1 MQAVSW
7 PTLVVYYFYRI
18 YRMLFSHFS
27 TTVLARK
34 NRRQRVCAMILIF
47 GLAVLSLPVNAAK
60 VTTIEWVDLIPPED
74 LEILSNPPQS
84 ILDIPHGQNFP
95 ELSSEFP
102 TEDELDQLSN
112 SISAAIGDAIE
123 GAAEPMQSSVPTPEE
138 QAYAAALKSTNVVD
152 AFDQK
157 NIRLPGFVVP
167 VEYNDQQVI
176 TEFFLVPY
184 FGACIH
190 VPPPP
195 PNQIIYVKYP
205 QGLELTALY
214 DPFWIEGTMKT
225 ELVENNIA
233 LSAYSIDASA
243 IKPYEEYQN

>member
-1 MQAVSW
+1 MFLSIVKKIVKQANKSGACS
-7 PTLVVYYFYRI
+7 I
-18 YRMLFSHFS
+18 AMLFFLTS
-27 TTVLARK
+27 
-34 NRRQRVCAMILIF
+34 
-47 GLAVLSLPVNAAK
+47 LSVNAK
-60 VTTIEWVDLIPPED
+60 EVTTIEWVDLIPPAE
-74 LEILSNPPQS
+74 LEILTNPPKS
-84 ILDIPHGQNFP
+84 ITDVPHGQNFP

-102 TEDELDQLSN
+102 AESELDQLSS
-112 SISAAIGDAIE
+112 SIFNAIGDVVKN
-123 GAAEPMQSSVPTPEE
+123 GAPRVPSPEE
-138 QAYAAALKSTNVVD
+138 QAYSAALTSTTVNV
-152 AFDQK
+152 AYDQK

-167 VEYNDQQVI
+167 VEYNDDQVI

-225 ELVENNIA
+225 QLIQNDIA
-233 LSAYSIDASA
+233 LSAYSIDASK
-243 IKPYEEYQN
+243 IKPYEEYQQ

>member
-1 MQAVSW
+1 MPVVHAVVAGFCELSTHTLCKNALSKIL
-7 PTLVVYYFYRI
+7 TLVLAC
-18 YRMLFSHFS
+18 LFFLTAQAS
-27 TTVLARK
+27 TVTD
-34 NRRQRVCAMILIF
+34 
-47 GLAVLSLPVNAAK
+47 AA
-60 VTTIEWVDLIPPED
+60 TIEWVDLIPPED
-74 LEILSNPPQS
+74 LKILTNPPKS
-84 ILDIPHGQNFP
+84 ITDIPHGQDFP

-102 TEDELDQLSN
+102 SGDELDQFSN
-112 SISAAIGDAIE
+112 SITAAIGDAVNNS
-123 GAAEPMQSSVPTPEE
+123 AEPLAPAIPSPEE
-138 QAYAAALKSTNVVD
+138 QAYAAALKSTNVNKQ
-152 AFDQK
+152 FDQQ

-167 VEYNDQQVI
+167 VEYNDDQVI

-205 QGLELTALY
+205 QGLQLTALY
-214 DPFWIEGTMKT
+214 DPFWIEGQMKT

-233 LSAYSIDASA
+233 LSAYSIDASN

>member
-1 MQAVSW
+1 M
-7 PTLVVYYFYRI
+7 F
-18 YRMLFSHFS
+18 
-27 TTVLARK
+27 
-34 NRRQRVCAMILIF
+34 
-47 GLAVLSLPVNAAK
+47 LPVIKQVIRQNVKRINKIAVWSIATLFLLASLSVNAK
-60 VTTIEWVDLIPPED
+60 EFTTIEWVDLIPPAD
-74 LEILSNPPQS
+74 LEILTNPPKS
-84 ILDIPHGQNFP
+84 ITDIPHGQDFP

-102 TEDELDQLSN
+102 SEDELDQLSN
-112 SISAAIGDAIE
+112 SISNAIGDAVNGVE
-123 GAAEPMQSSVPTPEE
+123 GSGLEGNSLEGNSSPIPSPEE
-138 QAYAAALKSTNVVD
+138 QAYAAALTSTNVN
-152 AFDQK
+152 AEYDQK

-167 VEYNDQQVI
+167 VEYNDDQVI

-225 ELVENNIA
+225 ELIQNDIA
-233 LSAYSIDASA
+233 LSAYSIDASE
-243 IKPYEEYQN
+243 IKPYEEYQK